1 MQTKHYIVT
10 TVSSVV
16 VTLVILF
23 ALGVFE
29 DTPGPSGPS
38 GPPGPPGVPGASGA
52 GGEAGQQGSSGP
64 PGASVGFVDSF
75 AAYDFQISTECLEAI
90 DSVANSEESDSWDS
104 WHEVR
109 PYLVDRVS
117 VLTDGEKTVFRD
129 GMDRVAYTH
138 GWQTWDQPTYA
149 TLGNYRSYD
158 RSYDVASEGE
168 SESANVPCTA
178 DRSALHLYNS
188 IAGGSLEREHLLDCL
203 RREESGQYQSGSE
216 WRGSEAWCE
225 EIMGH
230 AEKLGIPVP
239 GEAQ

>member
-52 GGEAGQQGSSGP
+52 GGEAGQQGHSGP
-64 PGASVGFVDSF
+64 PGASVGIVEPY
-75 AAYDFQISTECLEAI
+75 AAYDFQVSNTCLEAI
-90 DSVANSEESDSWDS
+90 DEVSKEEEWDEYK

-109 PYLVDRVS
+109 PYIVDRVS
-117 VLTDGEKTVFRD
+117 LLTSEEMSLLRD
-129 GMDRVAYTH
+129 AMDNVARTH
-138 GWQTWDQPTYA
+138 GWQYWEQPTYA
-149 TLGNYRSYD
+149 TQGNYRSYD
-158 RSYDVASEGE
+158 RSYDVE
-168 SESANVPCTA
+168 SKGGAESANVPCTA
-178 DRSALHLYNS
+178 DRSALVLYNT
-188 IAGGSLEREHLLDCL
+188 IVERPVNREHLLECL
-203 RREESGQYQSGSE
+203 DREKNGEYE
-216 WRGSEAWCE
+216 PEDRWERSEAWCD
-225 EIMGH
+225 EIMVH